1 MSKLTVSTY
10 SVPVVRSF
18 APRRNCILSYMSPAF
33 RCTSFLRRRDMG
45 LNDLDGKNVRRA
57 SEATKMGGKSDIPHL
72 KKRLQEENSEL
83 AKIGF
88 YQSLY
93 TLGEHQVLA
102 ELLW

>member
-1 MSKLTVSTY
+1 
-10 SVPVVRSF
+10 
-18 APRRNCILSYMSPAF
+18 
-33 RCTSFLRRRDMG
+33 
-45 LNDLDGKNVRRA
+45 
-57 SEATKMGGKSDIPHL
+57 MGGKSDIPHL

-102 ELLW
+102 ELLWTLSESKNYRTRCAAANYTPPDSFPSFKTTQVE